1 MGARQATGACNI
13 LAVNLF
19 ELHHSRHG
27 DKHLHI
33 LSLFLEMGIAYL
45 FLSFAALMFKISLSC
60 FWWVRVR
67 ALIFTDSDQRVKCRE
82 IQA

>member
-45 FLSFAALMFKISLSC
+45 SLIFKISLSC